1 MAKCK
6 WCKKS
11 GWMLTVNRYGFCK
24 DCDHEIREK
33 IKGLLAQVQKTVT
46 CTRQAPDR
54 QMLEQLTPQIK
65 QSLEIIRILEEMRP
79 QVPFFRSSTAEY
91 EKALTLGLERAA
103 GKAPLP
109 AAQKP
114 GQSALENAVAAVW
127 AVETGVGRHAGQR
140 RKTTEHLIF
149 PLTVGEKVPSYF
161 YDGIPFLPAVLEG
174 KPIFPH
180 PFEEVLFEQEPENTF
195 DPDTVS
201 VYKAG
206 ERIGILPPGPIRELV
221 NSYLD
226 RDLPVMARASVQEG
240 TAALEICFYH
250 EPRKS
255 GFRFFRLRRLEG
267 EQIQKNLS
275 ISSQWE
281 KVFFQWKPQEQQF
294 AVMARSGRELG
305 YLPPEAEAL
314 LEAGEPFAFLYQ
326 VTNADGKKYEATV
339 AIERP
344 RRLWQR

>member
-127 AVETGVGRHAGQR
+127 AAETGVGRHAGQR

-161 YDGIPFLPAVLEG
+161 YEGIPFLPAV
-174 KPIFPH
+174 
-180 PFEEVLFEQEPENTF
+180 
-195 DPDTVS
+195 
-201 VYKAG
+201 
-206 ERIGILPPGPIRELV
+206 
-221 NSYLD
+221 
-226 RDLPVMARASVQEG
+226 
-240 TAALEICFYH
+240 
-250 EPRKS
+250 
-255 GFRFFRLRRLEG
+255 
-267 EQIQKNLS
+267 
-275 ISSQWE
+275 
-281 KVFFQWKPQEQQF
+281 
-294 AVMARSGRELG
+294 
-305 YLPPEAEAL
+305 
-314 LEAGEPFAFLYQ
+314 
-326 VTNADGKKYEATV
+326 
-339 AIERP
+339 
-344 RRLWQR
+344 

>member
-1 MAKCK
+1 
-6 WCKKS
+6 
-11 GWMLTVNRYGFCK
+11 
-24 DCDHEIREK
+24 
-33 IKGLLAQVQKTVT
+33 
-46 CTRQAPDR
+46 
-54 QMLEQLTPQIK
+54 
-65 QSLEIIRILEEMRP
+65 
-79 QVPFFRSSTAEY
+79 
-91 EKALTLGLERAA
+91 
-103 GKAPLP
+103 
-109 AAQKP
+109 
-114 GQSALENAVAAVW
+114 
-127 AVETGVGRHAGQR
+127 
-140 RKTTEHLIF
+140 
-149 PLTVGEKVPSYF
+149 
-161 YDGIPFLPAVLEG
+161 
-174 KPIFPH
+174 
-180 PFEEVLFEQEPENTF
+180 
-195 DPDTVS
+195 
-201 VYKAG
+201 
-206 ERIGILPPGPIRELV
+206 
-221 NSYLD
+221 
-226 RDLPVMARASVQEG
+226 MARASVQEG

-255 GFRFFRLRRLEG
+255 GFRFFRLRRLEC

>member
-33 IKGLLAQVQKTVT
+33 IKGLLAQVQKTAT

-79 QVPFFRSSTAEY
+79 SGSFFPFQHQREY

-109 AAQKP
+109 AAPKA

-161 YDGIPFLPAVLEG
+161 IEGIPFLPAVLEG
-174 KPIFPH
+174 KPIF
-180 PFEEVLFEQEPENTF
+180 
-195 DPDTVS
+195 S
-201 VYKAG
+201 
-206 ERIGILPPGPIRELV
+206 
-221 NSYLD
+221 
-226 RDLPVMARASVQEG
+226 ASV
-240 TAALEICFYH
+240 
-250 EPRKS
+250 
-255 GFRFFRLRRLEG
+255 
-267 EQIQKNLS
+267 
-275 ISSQWE
+275 
-281 KVFFQWKPQEQQF
+281 
-294 AVMARSGRELG
+294 
-305 YLPPEAEAL
+305 
-314 LEAGEPFAFLYQ
+314 
-326 VTNADGKKYEATV
+326 
-339 AIERP
+339 
-344 RRLWQR
+344 

>member
-109 AAQKP
+109 AAQ
-114 GQSALENAVAAVW
+114 ARAVG
-127 AVETGVGRHAGQR
+127 TGKR
-140 RKTTEHLIF
+140 RSRGL
-149 PLTVGEKVPSYF
+149 GSGNRRGPSCWTAPQN
-161 YDGIPFLPAVLEG
+161 DGASDISTDSGG
-174 KPIFPH
+174 KST
-180 PFEEVLFEQEPENTF
+180 VLF
-195 DPDTVS
+195 
-201 VYKAG
+201 
-206 ERIGILPPGPIRELV
+206 L
-221 NSYLD
+221 
-226 RDLPVMARASVQEG
+226 
-240 TAALEICFYH
+240 
-250 EPRKS
+250 
-255 GFRFFRLRRLEG
+255 
-267 EQIQKNLS
+267 
-275 ISSQWE
+275 
-281 KVFFQWKPQEQQF
+281 
-294 AVMARSGRELG
+294 
-305 YLPPEAEAL
+305 
-314 LEAGEPFAFLYQ
+314 
-326 VTNADGKKYEATV
+326 
-339 AIERP
+339 
-344 RRLWQR
+344 